1 MIALQRGASVFR
13 VHDVAETAPGAG
25 RGRGGRRRHSAADSA
40 ERDGDKTGATMTTS
54 PTTRTT
60 PAEDAD
66 DDDVYDDDDEERAT
80 RHRRQHRH
88 HRPVGLHAP
97 RRHRRGAE
105 IGQRL
110 LIDVSFELDGCDATV
125 TDAIDDTVDY
135 GAVCEQVWLA
145 AQDRSYKTLERLG
158 SAICDR
164 LMDHFGVDDVMVRC
178 TKPEPPIPLP
188 VGSVSV
194 EVWKE
199 R

>member
-1 MIALQRGASVFR
+1 MSDR
-13 VHDVAETAPGAG
+13 P
-25 RGRGGRRRHSAADSA
+25 
-40 ERDGDKTGATMTTS
+40 DK
-54 PTTRTT
+54 PED
-60 PAEDAD
+60 EDAD
-66 DDDVYDDDDEERAT
+66 GDEFSESSAEPDAEPGDADLDEAEELDDDEDLDEDLDTAVSIDITGLSVYTHHGVTAAER
-80 RHRRQHRH
+80 
-88 HRPVGLHAP
+88 
-97 RRHRRGAE
+97 E

-135 GAVCEQVWLA
+135 AAVCEQVWLA
-145 AQDRSYKTLERLG
+145 AQDRGYKTLERLG

-164 LMDHFGVDDVMVRC
+164 LMDHFGVDEVMVRC

>member
-1 MIALQRGASVFR
+1 MIDESNPPEDDAVPDDE
-13 VHDVAETAPGAG
+13 DV
-25 RGRGGRRRHSAADSA
+25 
-40 ERDGDKTGATMTTS
+40 
-54 PTTRTT
+54 
-60 PAEDAD
+60 
-66 DDDVYDDDDEERAT
+66 DDVYEDDDESERLDTAVSIDIT
-80 RHRRQHRH
+80 GLSVYTH
-88 HRPVGLHAP
+88 HGVTA
-97 RRHRRGAE
+97 AE
-105 IGQRL
+105 QAIGQRL
-110 LIDVSFELDGCDATV
+110 LIDVSFELDGCDATI